1 MLDRKHV
8 GFIGSLAILGSL
20 LVMPPSLAQE
30 EILPPSE
37 EFPSSPVRRVERG
50 LTVAP
55 SPPAPAG
62 FRTID
67 GTNNNQEDPEMGS
80 AGVHLARWAD
90 SDYGDDIS
98 SLAGADRPSP
108 RAITNAVCAQS
119 GDVPNELEVTDYIW
133 QWGQFLDHDLSLTE
147 GVDPAEPADIP
158 VPLGDIYFDP
168 TGLGTVVI
176 PFNRSIYDPASGTGV
191 NNPRE
196 QENEITAWIDASNVY
211 GSDDERALALRALD
225 GTGRLSVSDGD
236 FLPYNTAGL
245 PNAGGTSPT
254 LFLAGD
260 VRANEQ
266 VGLAAMHTLF
276 VREHNRLADQIRSA
290 EPQLSGD
297 EIYQRARRI
306 VGAQMQVITYREFIP
321 ALLGP
326 GALRPYDGYRQNV
339 DASIANLFSTAAY
352 RFGHSTL
359 SPTLLRLEANG
370 STIAFGNLALRDAFF
385 QPQRL
390 VEEGGLAPIFR
401 GLASQISQAVDPLVI
416 DDLRNFLFGPPGAGG
431 FDLAS
436 LNIQRGR
443 DHGLPSYN
451 AARRALDLPR
461 ARRFDE
467 ITSDPEL
474 EERLRSVYD
483 DVDDVD
489 VWVGGLAEDRRS
501 EGMVGQLFFR
511 IMKRQFEALRDGDRY
526 WYELTLSPSER
537 QMVEQTRLS
546 DIIRRNTDAGPELQD
561 DVFHLGTSSTMIFT
575 EGFEDGSMGIWEDI
589 VGRS

>member
-1 MLDRKHV
+1 MLDSKHAA
-8 GFIGSLAILGSL
+8 FIGSLAMLGSL
-20 LVMPPSLAQE
+20 LALPPSMAQE
-30 EILPPSE
+30 SVLPPSE

-50 LTVAP
+50 LATAP

-67 GTNNNQEDPEMGS
+67 GSGNNQEHPEMGS

-90 SDYGDDIS
+90 SDYGDGIS
-98 SLAGADRPSP
+98 SLAGADRPSA

-119 GDVPNELEVTDYIW
+119 GDVPNELGVTDYIW

-158 VPLGDIYFDP
+158 VPQGDIYFDP

-176 PFNRSIYDPASGTGV
+176 PFNRSIYDPASGSST

-211 GSDDERALALRALD
+211 GSDDERAQALRALD
-225 GTGRLSVSDGD
+225 GTGRLAVSDGD

-276 VREHNRLADQIRSA
+276 VREHNRLADQIRGA

-297 EIYQRARRI
+297 EIYERARRI

-359 SPTLLRLEANG
+359 SPNLLRLEANG
-370 STIAFGNLALRDAFF
+370 SAIAFGHLALRDAFF

-401 GLASQISQAVDPLVI
+401 GLASQVSQAVDPLVI

-451 AARRALDLPR
+451 DARRALDLPR

-474 EERLRSVYD
+474 EERLRSVYA

-489 VWVGGLAEDRRS
+489 VWVGGLAEDRRPDA
-501 EGMVGQLFFR
+501 MVGQLFFR

-526 WYELTLSPSER
+526 WYELTLSPGER
-537 QMVEQTRLS
+537 QQVEQTRLA
-546 DIIRRNTDAGPELQD
+546 DIIRRNTAAGSELQD
-561 DVFHLGTSSTMIFT
+561 DVFHLSAATSMIFT
-575 EGFEDGSMGIWEDI
+575 DGFEDGSMGTWHEI
-589 VGRS
+589 VGAN